1 MFFKKKNTQKCKRCN
16 ATTSKDYSYCPY
28 CGAALFDREKEIE
41 DFGMLGRNDVIDEE
55 IASSFLGDNP
65 SITDKM
71 INSIFNS
78 MMKVLNKQ
86 LREMSNQE
94 INDLSNAEI
103 KQFPNGIKI
112 SFGMPVKKFKQ
123 SQQPSKHKNY
133 MQKEISPAQIEK
145 MSKLPRAEAKTKVR
159 RLSNKVIYELD
170 IPGISSVEDVF
181 ISKLE
186 SGYEIKAIGSKKVY
200 VNSLPITLPLKDLS
214 VNNNK
219 LIVEFKSE

>member
-1 MFFKKKNTQKCKRCN
+1 MFFRKKGNIKCKRCN
-16 ATTSKDYSYCPY
+16 SKISDEYSFCPY
-28 CGAALFDREKEIE
+28 CGLSLLDKEKELK
-41 DFGMLGRNDVIDEE
+41 DFGMLGRNDIVDEK
-55 IASSFLGDNP
+55 ITSSFLGGDP

-78 MMKVLNKQ
+78 MIKSLNKYI
-86 LREMSNQE
+86 REMDKQDN
-94 INDLSNAEI
+94 NLSNAEI

-112 SFGMPVKKFKQ
+112 TFGMPVQRFKHAQ
-123 SQQPSKHKNY
+123 HTTKHKNY

-159 RLSNKVIYELD
+159 RLSNKVIYELN

-214 VNNNK
+214 IDNNK
-219 LIVEFKSE
+219 LLIEFKLQ